1 MKRYQVYL
9 NPQSIETIDSFE
21 EEINLERSQ
30 IVRIV
35 VDAVAANLGQLMHGR
50 KRVIGPLDD
59 LVGMIKPKTKK
70 RTNFAQKVDEIYLSD

>member
-9 NPQSIETIDSFE
+9 NPQSIEMIDSFK

-50 KRVIGPLDD
+50 KLVKGPLDD
-59 LVGMIKPKTKK
+59 LVGMINPKTKK
-70 RTNFAQKVDEIYLSD
+70 KTNFAQKVDEIYLSD

>member
-9 NPQSIETIDSFE
+9 NPQSVETIDSFQ
-21 EEINLERSQ
+21 EEINIERSA
-30 IVRIV
+30 ILRMVI
-35 VDAVAANLGQLMHGR
+35 DTLAANLGLLMHGR
-50 KRVIGPLDD
+50 KSVKGPLDD